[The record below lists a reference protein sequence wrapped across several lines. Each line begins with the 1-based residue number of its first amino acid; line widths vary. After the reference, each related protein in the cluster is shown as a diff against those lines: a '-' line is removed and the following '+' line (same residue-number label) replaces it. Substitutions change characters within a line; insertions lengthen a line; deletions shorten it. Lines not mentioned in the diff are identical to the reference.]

1 MPLHLMYLI
10 EWFKLVL
17 QMKLKM
23 ALKEKEKKEK
33 ENLKIKVFLK
43 SCKIYF

>member
-10 EWFKLVL
+10 EWFKLFL

-23 ALKEKEKKEK
+23 AVKKK
-33 ENLKIKVFLK
+33 KRKKKRI
-43 SCKIYF
+43 